1 MVMTDIESEKLPAG
15 DSGIGVGGDHA
26 GGGQS
31 ASTVLEQ
38 MGRFMTEMI
47 GCGVDVD
54 RQMKEEVEGVPGF
67 LVRMVVDLLA
77 RWKAQDGRRKD
88 DSGHFCEFLLLQ
100 LKI

>member
-1 MVMTDIESEKLPAG
+1 MVMTDIESEELPAG
-15 DSGIGVGGDHA
+15 
-26 GGGQS
+26 
-31 ASTVLEQ
+31 
-38 MGRFMTEMI
+38 
-47 GCGVDVD
+47 D